1 MCFREITCCDPA
13 ILSIMF
19 VHGEDMQLFD
29 IHGKE
34 GVDMIVQMDAIECK
48 KAGSDS
54 LLAARTTLS
63 TAVPVCTENSD
74 SHVVVVAFSVASR
87 RSNLSDIAQVHDR
100 PLRRSRR
107 KGLGRRDVRRAE
119 NDQSTSAQGFYAC

>member
-63 TAVPVCTENSD
+63 LPKIISGRNGGRP
-74 SHVVVVAFSVASR
+74 R
-87 RSNLSDIAQVHDR
+87 RRQ
-100 PLRRSRR
+100 LRRDS
-107 KGLGRRDVRRAE
+107 
-119 NDQSTSAQGFYAC
+119 

>member
-1 MCFREITCCDPA
+1 
-13 ILSIMF
+13 MF

-54 LLAARTTLS
+54 LLVARTTLCVS
-63 TAVPVCTENSD
+63 KTS
-74 SHVVVVAFSVASR
+74 SG
-87 RSNLSDIAQVHDR
+87 LIA
-100 PLRRSRR
+100 
-107 KGLGRRDVRRAE
+107 
-119 NDQSTSAQGFYAC
+119 

>member
-74 SHVVVVAFSVASR
+74 SHVVVMQSAEGVFTVFDR
-87 RSNLSDIAQVHDR
+87 RI
-100 PLRRSRR
+100 
-107 KGLGRRDVRRAE
+107 DV
-119 NDQSTSAQGFYAC
+119 

>member
-54 LLAARTTLS
+54 PLEPPSQRRCLC
-63 TAVPVCTENSD
+63 VPKTQT
-74 SHVVVVAFSVASR
+74 R
-87 RSNLSDIAQVHDR
+87 M
-100 PLRRSRR
+100 
-107 KGLGRRDVRRAE
+107 
-119 NDQSTSAQGFYAC
+119 

>member
-54 LLAARTTLS
+54 LLAARTTPS
-63 TAVPVCTENSD
+63 ADSD
-74 SHVVVVAFSVASR
+74 EVARAFRDDVAR
-87 RSNLSDIAQVHDR
+87 CSDMMS
-100 PLRRSRR
+100 P
-107 KGLGRRDVRRAE
+107 GVRCLA
-119 NDQSTSAQGFYAC
+119 G

>member
-54 LLAARTTLS
+54 LLAARTTVVPENSIRWDSRGETESAHHPMRWLRLS
-63 TAVPVCTENSD
+63 TC
-74 SHVVVVAFSVASR
+74 
-87 RSNLSDIAQVHDR
+87 
-100 PLRRSRR
+100 LRR
-107 KGLGRRDVRRAE
+107 L
-119 NDQSTSAQGFYAC
+119 